1 VKKWWCCRP
10 WQLKLLLRWGRLSD
24 LHSSWQIWW
33 VSVLVLMLVLLLREG
48 NAGGGC
54 YGVRLW
60 EERLVL
66 SAAERGKW
74 MAASTG
80 NKEPLCGFR
89 FWEPKIPMAGWRPEM
104 KRCYVR
110 GLLAGAERDSGEGMW
125 LWVLSAENDGK
136 WGKIGVVGAGEKEL
150 KRALIFFVWAKME
163 ENLLRGKQ
171 YWSGGLLWEGD
182 GCGGLGAGWRE
193 KIKTEGGQPFG
204 LFG

>member
-1 VKKWWCCRP
+1 
-10 WQLKLLLRWGRLSD
+10 
-24 LHSSWQIWW
+24 
-33 VSVLVLMLVLLLREG
+33 
-48 NAGGGC
+48 
-54 YGVRLW
+54 
-60 EERLVL
+60 
-66 SAAERGKW
+66 
-74 MAASTG
+74 
-80 NKEPLCGFR
+80 
-89 FWEPKIPMAGWRPEM
+89 M